1 MKTIR
6 VSAWLSVVI
15 LFCWVNGNAQ
25 TGLANCSYAD
35 ISNNGTGTIN
45 SCPWIPTA
53 PFYAFTYQNVYN
65 LTLFCENLAGT
76 VYFSSPLT
84 VTAQGVCIPP
94 INCAPLIAYGPGP
107 SADSVPGTNYAEY
120 DVIPFNIWG
129 ITVKGVGVSTCFPG
143 AEADTTVGCP
153 AQSCQDCGS
162 SSIDPDAPLDSKK
175 PGAEEAMSSPRKPLE
190 GCQDKEEKR
199 EISSWRTSA
208 SRMSRDARERLTSS
222 GLPN

>member
-1 MKTIR
+1 VKAIR
-6 VSAWLSVVI
+6 FSTWLAVLV
-15 LFCWVNGNAQ
+15 LCCWANGNAQ
-25 TGLANCSYAD
+25 TSLANCSYAD
-35 ISNNGTGTIN
+35 ISNAGTGTIN
-45 SCPWIPTA
+45 SCPWLGG

-65 LTLFCENLAGT
+65 LTLFCENYNSV
-76 VYFSSPLT
+76 VYFSQPLT
-84 VTAQGVCIPP
+84 VTAQGVCVPP
-94 INCAPLIAYGPGP
+94 LNCAPYVIFGPGP

-120 DVIPFNIWG
+120 DVLPFNIFG
-129 ITVKGVGVSTCFPG
+129 LNIKGVGVSTCLPG
-143 AEADTTVGCP
+143 AEADTLVGCA

-175 PGAEEAMSSPRKPLE
+175 PGAEEARSSPRKPLE